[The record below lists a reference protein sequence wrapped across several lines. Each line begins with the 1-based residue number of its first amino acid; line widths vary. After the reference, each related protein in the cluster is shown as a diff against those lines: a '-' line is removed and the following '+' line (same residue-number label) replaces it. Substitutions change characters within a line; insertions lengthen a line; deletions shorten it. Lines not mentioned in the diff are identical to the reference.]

1 MSYRVT
7 LPNFAGPMDLLLHLV
22 KKQEVRLSEISISSI
37 LQDFLKYL
45 KALET
50 LDLNN
55 IGDFLVMAS
64 TLMEIKSKEIL
75 PREKI
80 DLKEELDPRDEL
92 IQQLLEYRRYNLLT
106 RRLERLSKRRER
118 LSPRG
123 APGVPSREIQNL
135 AKETREKEL
144 EDSLDME
151 DLDVW
156 FLVQAYSRLLEET
169 DFGKTYVVEK
179 DTRSLKEWMDDMVS
193 LLKEAGGQKTFKE
206 TFDPKKG
213 KMNLI
218 GYFMATLELMKQGR
232 IKAKQMGQTG
242 EIYLALVQ
250 EKHPLPSKG
259 ESQSP
264 APSKK
269 ETASD

>member
-1 MSYRVT
+1 MSYRVE

-22 KKQEVRLSEISISSI
+22 RKQEVRLSEISISRI
-37 LQDFLKYL
+37 LQDFLQFL

-75 PREKI
+75 PSETV
-80 DLKEELDPRDEL
+80 DLKEELDPRDQL
-92 IQQLLEYRRYNLLT
+92 IHQLLEYRRYNLLT

-123 APGVPSREIQNL
+123 APGVSEREIRTL
-135 AKETREKEL
+135 ANETREREL
-144 EDSLDME
+144 EESLDME

-156 FLVQAYSRLLEET
+156 FLVQAYARLLEET
-169 DFGKTYVVEK
+169 DFGKTYVIEK
-179 DTRSLKEWMDDMVS
+179 DTRSLKAWMEDMVS
-193 LLKEAGGQKTFKE
+193 LLQEGGGQRTFRE

-218 GYFMATLELMKQGR
+218 GNFMALLELMKQGR
-232 IKAKQMGQTG
+232 VRAKQVGQEG

-250 EKHPLPSKG
+250 EWSAASLPESPNQKPLDS
-259 ESQSP
+259 
-264 APSKK
+264 
-269 ETASD
+269 ETTPE

>member
-1 MSYRVT
+1 MSYRVE

-22 KKQEVRLSEISISSI
+22 KKQEVRLSEISISKI
-37 LQDFLKYL
+37 LKDFLQFL

-75 PREKI
+75 PRETV

-92 IQQLLEYRRYNLLT
+92 IHQLLEYRRYNILT
-106 RRLERLSKRRER
+106 RRLEGLSKKREK

-123 APGVPSREIQNL
+123 APGVSDREIKSL
-135 AKETREKEL
+135 AKETREREL
-144 EDSLDME
+144 EESLDME

-156 FLVQAYSRLLEET
+156 FLVQAYARLLEET

-179 DTRSLKEWMDDMVS
+179 DTRSLKAWMEDLVS
-193 LLKEAGGQKTFKE
+193 RLKEAGGQRTFRDA
-206 TFDPKKG
+206 FDPRKG
-213 KMNLI
+213 KLHLI
-218 GYFMATLELMKQGR
+218 GHFMALLELMKQGR
-232 IKAKQMGQTG
+232 IRAKQVGTQR
-242 EIYLALVQ
+242 EIYLALIPASKPKMDSPESEAQ
-250 EKHPLPSKG
+250 EK
-259 ESQSP
+259 
-264 APSKK
+264 
-269 ETASD
+269 

>member
-1 MSYRVT
+1 MSYRVE

-22 KKQEVRLSEISISSI
+22 KKQEVRLSEISISRI
-37 LQDFLKYL
+37 LQDFLQYL

-75 PREKI
+75 PTETLN
-80 DLKEELDPRDEL
+80 LKEELDPRDEL
-92 IQQLLEYRRYNLLT
+92 IHQLLEYRRYNLLT
-106 RRLERLSKRRER
+106 RRLERLSKKRER

-123 APGVPSREIQNL
+123 APGVSKREIRTL
-135 AKETREKEL
+135 ANETREKEF
-144 EDSLDME
+144 EESLDME

-156 FLVQAYSRLLEET
+156 FLVQAYARLLEET

-179 DTRSLKEWMDDMVS
+179 DTRSLKAWMEDMVS
-193 LLKEAGGQKTFKE
+193 QLQKAGGERTFLE

-213 KMNLI
+213 KIHLI
-218 GYFMATLELMKQGR
+218 GTFMALLELMKQGR
-232 IKAKQMGQTG
+232 VRAKQIGKEG
-242 EIYLALVQ
+242 EIYLALIQ
-250 EKHPLPSKG
+250 ENPVHPKNGSPTP
-259 ESQSP
+259 ESQEP
-264 APSKK
+264 EAAA
-269 ETASD
+269 E